1 MRTYKPVFGTYRL
14 TTDTTA
20 QAMRVA
26 ESYRLRG
33 WRCTTRGRRLVLTT
47 HEEAYLD
54 PDTPG
59 DLWQL
64 DRSAHEVACREWL
77 VPELRGSRRRAEPA
91 AAAAPE
97 GAAGEGDE
105 RGGAARRIG
114 AEEDAPERGS

>member
-91 AAAAPE
+91 VAVSA
-97 GAAGEGDE
+97 GAGGEGDE
-105 RGGAARRIG
+105 RGAAAAGARG